1 MEMSVEQVTN
11 EVTSGMREESEAPD
25 DGIGRVWR
33 VRTVVAGL
41 DRIREMAAQGGV
53 RLANL
58 FNRAANVLGDRKPR
72 TLGMRRGSALT
83 SLKSNPRG
91 KFRGQH
97 FSFFPEQRDS
107 AEIVASLRLFEFR
120 AQILETTAVLGD
132 GLGIE
137 HDAGVAQVGG
147 NCSANILVEVWLDLL
162 LRTVERG
169 KFPRVELMSGVADQ
183 MRNQAERFRSLE
195 SESFAAEADCPVVP
209 SSASSCFRSRRPR

>member
-33 VRTVVAGL
+33 VRTEEAGL
-41 DRIREMAAQGGV
+41 DRICEMAPEGGV
-53 RLANL
+53 GLANL
-58 FNRAANVLGDRKPR
+58 FYRATNVLEDREPR
-72 TLGMRRGSALT
+72 ALGMRRGPALA
-83 SLKSNPRG
+83 SLESNPRG

-147 NCSANILVEVWLDLL
+147 NCSADILVEVRLDLL

-169 KFPRVELMSGVADQ
+169 KFARVELMARVADQ
-183 MRNQAERFRSLE
+183 MRNHAERFR
-195 SESFAAEADCPVVP
+195 
-209 SSASSCFRSRRPR
+209 